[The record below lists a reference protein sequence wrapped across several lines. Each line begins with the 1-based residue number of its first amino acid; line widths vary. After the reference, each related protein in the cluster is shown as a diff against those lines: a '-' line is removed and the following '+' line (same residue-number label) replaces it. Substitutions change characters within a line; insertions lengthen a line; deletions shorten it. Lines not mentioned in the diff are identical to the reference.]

1 MFFSMLSHSLTKRLF
16 TGPGDSF
23 PRWMPIRFFLH
34 TRFTLSTL
42 AGVAAAQ
49 LHFSFTP
56 IFPTA
61 VFPLRLGGF
70 FLLAKD
76 LWCHYL
82 DMGQ

>member
-1 MFFSMLSHSLTKRLF
+1 MLLHSLAKWLF
-16 TGPGDSF
+16 TGPGASF
-23 PRWMPIRFFLH
+23 PRWMPIRFSLK

-42 AGVAAAQ
+42 AGAAAAQ

-70 FLLAKD
+70 FFLAKD

-82 DMGQ
+82 DIGQ